1 VAAAP
6 NKEKHKIHLFYVPIL
21 IMNVAHG
28 ENRET
33 MNSGD
38 MQLPI
43 GIHTKPLLQA
53 DLPLW
58 RRKRTEVEDDSGD
71 HYIGENNEL
80 EDCAKEVA

>member
-1 VAAAP
+1 M
-6 NKEKHKIHLFYVPIL
+6 H
-21 IMNVAHG
+21 
-28 ENRET
+28 
-33 MNSGD
+33 SGD

-53 DLPLW
+53 DVPLW

-71 HYIGENNEL
+71 HYIGENNEP